1 MGRVMAG
8 NLRAR
13 STHSNSI
20 TSNTTKHQ
28 QQQPATLAKR
38 LLFPHLPPGSDLPPL
53 FASPT
58 CSPELDAEAY
68 DFLALTLRAFVNTWW
83 TKITRYDKE
92 LLPEITIVLTAVLR
106 TLETRLLST
115 DFSLFIFSVAPTL
128 ITQHYRDYRHA
139 AYKVSTSYAMGGSV
153 PLPHLFHQL
162 QPHVAISPEG
172 KIDEEYFRQAFDHLL
187 KSCLP
192 LQDYAPEAERYII
205 REIILKVLVKDVIPR
220 VTQPWFIQRTILD
233 LLGPSLDA
241 ESDKP
246 PNVSPPSHAQYAH
259 FSFHSLLVFFLSAVQ
274 SISGMGLAVVQTY
287 RQTLSTIK
295 LVNHSAR
302 PTVNQQQASEPW
314 RKVNPAP
321 ISPTRSARSI
331 SPPSSSYASAASSTL
346 SLDTDIPLPSP
357 QRSSNYAREPLTMIS
372 ELFTVHE
379 RFATSAVMHTLCMI
393 CAATTPFMDRLLTYL
408 LYTRILCASSLI
420 FVLRLSKRTLFPS
433 GYPGP
438 PVIDPTPEEQIII
451 HQQLLRRLREQVPA
465 FLVPVILGSS
475 PEHTVKE
482 IISPLGDA
490 ACNAHLAV
498 FMMDALLLSIF
509 PEMGVEGGAGNA
521 EVDVTERLDDDGK
534 DWASEMCRTTSTMT
548 P

>member
-1 MGRVMAG
+1 MAG
-8 NLRAR
+8 NLRPR
-13 STHSNSI
+13 STQSNSI
-20 TSNTTKHQ
+20 TSNTTKQQ

-53 FASPT
+53 FTSPT
-58 CSPELDAEAY
+58 CSPELNAEAY
-68 DFLALTLRAFVNTWW
+68 DFLALALRAFVNTWW

-115 DFSLFIFSVAPTL
+115 DFSLFIFSVAPAL

-139 AYKVSTSYAMGGSV
+139 ASKVSTSYAMGGSV

-192 LQDYAPEAERYII
+192 PQDYAPEAERYII

-246 PNVSPPSHAQYAH
+246 PNVAPPSHAHYVH

-274 SISGMGLAVVQTY
+274 SISGIGLAVIQTY
-287 RQTLSTIK
+287 KQTLSTIK
-295 LVNHSAR
+295 LVNHSTR
-302 PTVNQQQASEPW
+302 PTINQRRASEPW

-331 SPPSSSYASAASSTL
+331 SPPSSSYASAASSNL
-346 SLDTDIPLPSP
+346 SLHTDILFPSP
-357 QRSSNYAREPLTMIS
+357 QHSSSHYAREPLTMIS
-372 ELFTVHE
+372 EVFTVHE

-393 CAATTPFMDRLLTYL
+393 CAATTPFVDRLLTYL
-408 LYTRILCASSLI
+408 LYTRILCVSSII
-420 FVLRLSKRTLFPS
+420 FVLRLSKRTLFPN

-438 PVIDPTPEEQIII
+438 PLIDPTPEEQIVI

-465 FLVPVILGSS
+465 FLAPVLLGSS
-475 PEHTVKE
+475 PERTVEE

-498 FMMDALLLSIF
+498 FIMDALLLSIF
-509 PEMGVEGGAGNA
+509 PEMGVEGSAGNA
-521 EVDVTERLDDDGK
+521 EVDVTERLDDDDGK
-534 DWASEMCRTTSTMT
+534 DWGSEICRTTSTMT

>member
-1 MGRVMAG
+1 MAG
-8 NLRAR
+8 NLRPR

-20 TSNTTKHQ
+20 TSNTTK

-58 CSPELDAEAY
+58 CSPELNAEAY
-68 DFLALTLRAFVNTWW
+68 DLLALALRAFVNTWW

-92 LLPEITIVLTAVLR
+92 LLPEITVVLTTVLR
-106 TLETRLLST
+106 TFETRLLTT
-115 DFSLFIFSVAPTL
+115 DFSLFIFSVAPAL

-139 AYKVSTSYAMGGSV
+139 ASKVSTSYAMGGAV
-153 PLPHLFHQL
+153 PLPHFFHQL

-172 KIDEEYFRQAFDHLL
+172 KIDEEYFRQAFDHVL

-192 LQDYAPEAERYII
+192 SQDYAPEAERYII
-205 REIILKVLVKDVIPR
+205 REIILKVLVKDVVPR
-220 VTQPWFIQRTILD
+220 VIQPWFIQKTILD

-246 PNVSPPSHAQYAH
+246 PNVSPPSHTHHAH
-259 FSFHSLLVFFLSAVQ
+259 FSFHSLLVFFLSAMQ
-274 SISGMGLAVVQTY
+274 SISGMGLALVQTY
-287 RQTLSTIK
+287 KQTLSTIK
-295 LVNHSAR
+295 LVNHSAH
-302 PTVNQQQASEPW
+302 PTINQRRASEPW
-314 RKVNPAP
+314 RKARPAP

-346 SLDTDIPLPSP
+346 SLHVDIPPPNP
-357 QRSSNYAREPLTMIS
+357 QRPSSHYAREPLTMIS
-372 ELFTVHE
+372 ELFTMHE
-379 RFATSAVMHTLCMI
+379 RFATSTVMHTVCMI
-393 CAATTPFMDRLLTYL
+393 CAATTSFMDRLLTHL
-408 LYTRILCASSLI
+408 LYTRILCTSSIL
-420 FVLRLSKRTLFPS
+420 FVLRLSKHTLFPN

-438 PVIDPTPEEQIII
+438 PPIDPTPEEQIII

-465 FLVPVILGSS
+465 FLAPVLLGSS
-475 PEHTVKE
+475 PERTVEE

-498 FMMDALLLSIF
+498 FIMDALLLSIF
-509 PEMGVEGGAGNA
+509 PEMGVEGSAGNA
-521 EVDVTERLDDDGK
+521 DVDVAERLDDDGK
-534 DWASEMCRTTSTMT
+534 DWTPGISRTTSRMT

>member
-1 MGRVMAG
+1 MAG
-8 NLRAR
+8 NLRPR

-28 QQQPATLAKR
+28 QPASLAKR

-53 FASPT
+53 FVS
-58 CSPELDAEAY
+58 SSAY
-68 DFLALTLRAFVNTWW
+68 DFLALALRAFVNTWW

-92 LLPEITIVLTAVLR
+92 LLPEIMIVLTTVLR

-115 DFSLFIFSVAPTL
+115 DFSLFVFSVAPAL

-139 AYKVSTSYAMGGSV
+139 ASKVSTSYAMGGAI

-172 KIDEEYFRQAFDHLL
+172 KIDEEYFRQAFDHVL

-192 LQDYAPEAERYII
+192 PQDYTPEAERFIV

-246 PNVSPPSHAQYAH
+246 PNVSSPSHTHHAH
-259 FSFHSLLVFFLSAVQ
+259 FSFHFLLVFFLSAVQ
-274 SISGMGLAVVQTY
+274 SISGMGLSLVQTY
-287 RQTLSTIK
+287 KQTLNTIK

-302 PTVNQQQASEPW
+302 PTINQRRSEPW
-314 RKVNPAP
+314 GKARPVP
-321 ISPTRSARSI
+321 ISPTRSI
-331 SPPSSSYASAASSTL
+331 SPPLSSYASAASSTL
-346 SLDTDIPLPSP
+346 SLHANIPQPNPQCSPSD
-357 QRSSNYAREPLTMIS
+357 YVREPLTMIS
-372 ELFTVHE
+372 ELFTMHE
-379 RFATSAVMHTLCMI
+379 RFATSALMHTLCMI
-393 CAATTPFMDRLLTYL
+393 CAATTPFLDRLLNHL
-408 LYTRILCASSLI
+408 LYTRILCASSI
-420 FVLRLSKRTLFPS
+420 VFVIRLSKRTLFPN
-433 GYPGP
+433 GYPGSP
-438 PVIDPTPEEQIII
+438 PIDPTPEEQIAIR
-451 HQQLLRRLREQVPA
+451 QQLLRRLREQVPA
-465 FLVPVILGSS
+465 FLAPILGSS
-475 PEHTVKE
+475 PERTVE
-482 IISPLGDA
+482 ELISPLCDA

-498 FMMDALLLSIF
+498 FIMDALLLSIF
-509 PEMGVEGGAGNA
+509 PEMGVERSAGNA
-521 EVDVTERLDDDGK
+521 DVDVAERLDDDGK
-534 DWASEMCRTTSTMT
+534 DWVPGINQTSTSTMT